1 MGRNWVFAA
10 GMPLVVV
17 CLFLASVLFADNPH
31 AAKPPAQHASA
42 QHAPAQHAPPA
53 HATEAAAPEQAKE
66 NAPAAESST
75 TAHAKP
81 PESPAPPK
89 TSEPPEPHE
98 FHGTEEIWQDLVT
111 GNRRFVMGLPRARD
125 HVKARE
131 ELFQGQH
138 PKAIVLACADSRVGP
153 ELVFDKG
160 LGSLFVVRSAGN
172 IADPILLGS
181 IEYAA
186 EHLHV
191 PLLVI
196 VGHEKCGAV
205 SAAVSGAKLP
215 SPNLDA
221 IVRKIA
227 PALEGLKSGL
237 NTDERMSLAVEA
249 NVHRSASDI
258 LRHSPLLRDLVE
270 EGKLTIIK
278 AVYQL
283 KTGEMKRLD

>member
-1 MGRNWVFAA
+1 MGRKWVFAA
-10 GMPLVVV
+10 GMPLVAV
-17 CLFLASVLFADNPH
+17 CLFLSPLLVADDPH
-31 AAKPPAQHASA
+31 AAKPPPKHAAAQH
-42 QHAPAQHAPPA
+42 PPA
-53 HATEAAAPEQAKE
+53 HATDATTSEKEHATSGDNAAA
-66 NAPAAESST
+66 
-75 TAHAKP
+75 AHAKP
-81 PESPAPPK
+81 PETPAPAATPAPQA
-89 TSEPPEPHE
+89 TAEPPEPHE
-98 FHGTEEIWQDLVT
+98 FHSTEEIWEDLVT

-186 EHLHV
+186 EHLHA

-215 SPNLDA
+215 SPNLEA

-227 PALEGLKSGL
+227 PALEGLKGGL
-237 NTDERMSLAVEA
+237 NTDERLSLAVEA

-258 LRHSPLLRDLVE
+258 LRHSPMLRDLVE

-283 KTGEMKRLD
+283 KTGEVRRLD